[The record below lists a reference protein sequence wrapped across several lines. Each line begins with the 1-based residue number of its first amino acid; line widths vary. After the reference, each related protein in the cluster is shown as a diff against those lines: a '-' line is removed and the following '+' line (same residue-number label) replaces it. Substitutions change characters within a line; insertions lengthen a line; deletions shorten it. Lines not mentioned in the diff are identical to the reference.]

1 MLIIIAK
8 KIATG
13 KKLGMLKPGTIYET
27 VYRIKAFTT
36 KVNNPR
42 VKIFKGSVSIIKI
55 GLTSKLKIA
64 SIMADNNAI
73 HNESTFI
80 QLLINVDSNISD
92 IQFAIIDKKKFLTF
106 YSSSFSTISLLL
118 KAFLRVN

>member
-1 MLIIIAK
+1 MIAK

-13 KKLGMLKPGTIYET
+13 KKFGMLKPGTIYET